1 MSATALLATALV
13 PSALR
18 LNARLAEADLVVG
31 RVVVP
36 TLAKP
41 WESRKAFRTAR
52 ETLFAQGLYPGVD
65 YEILER
71 SEEERTVTV
80 KPQYPLV
87 AKLEREWPVTV
98 DTALAPRCKR
108 RRE

>member
-65 YEILER
+65 
-71 SEEERTVTV
+71 
-80 KPQYPLV
+80 
-87 AKLEREWPVTV
+87 
-98 DTALAPRCKR
+98 
-108 RRE
+108 